1 MSAKAPRAD
10 SKRHLPWTPGT
21 LYGWM
26 KSKIGGMNI
35 RTGISNSY
43 CCDTQFGVK
52 PYIAIQAQNDG
63 NRDFDRPWR
72 GIAGN
77 LDLYFHEVRHLDT
90 SGHVSCC
97 GINGGC
103 DSTYDEANLLPYGV
117 QWWLNNAWL
126 TGNLYVEF
134 SYLPP
139 QTI

>member
-1 MSAKAPRAD
+1 VLGVVLMSAKAPRAD

-72 GIAGN
+72 GIAGRRKRFRT
-77 LDLYFHEVRHLDT
+77 LLSGTCRQAIQPEVDF
-90 SGHVSCC
+90 
-97 GINGGC
+97 
-103 DSTYDEANLLPYGV
+103 A
-117 QWWLNNAWL
+117 
-126 TGNLYVEF
+126 
-134 SYLPP
+134 
-139 QTI
+139 